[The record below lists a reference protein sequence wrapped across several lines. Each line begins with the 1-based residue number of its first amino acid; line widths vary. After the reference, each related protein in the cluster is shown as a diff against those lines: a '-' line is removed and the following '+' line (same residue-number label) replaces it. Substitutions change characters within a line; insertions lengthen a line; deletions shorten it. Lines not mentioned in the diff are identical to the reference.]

1 MNFYRSNTIYN
12 KSARFDVAQPM
23 TDDELLK
30 AAPSIFALEAHESR
44 SERFRAIPTIDVLNG
59 LRKEGFFPVAARQG
73 GTKDEGKRA
82 FTKHMIRL
90 RRFDNETAYKV
101 GDNICEIILKNA
113 NDGTSAYDLMA
124 GMFRIRCL
132 NSLVAQTST
141 IDSVKVR
148 HSGNAIDNVIEGTY
162 RVLGEAQNLLAAP
175 QDWSQI
181 TVNNDAA
188 RMLAEL
194 AHEIRFP
201 VDEEGNQSTAI
212 KPDQLL
218 QPRRSDDT
226 GSDLWTRFNVIQE
239 NAIRGGLTARNPS
252 SYDERGRYQ
261 RGRLTTTREI
271 KGIDQDVRVNKAL
284 WRITEF
290 FAQQAASQTRV
301 AA

>member
-1 MNFYRSNTIYN
+1 MNFRSANTIYSN
-12 KSARFDVAQPM
+12 SARFDTAQPL
-23 TDDELLK
+23 TDEQLFK
-30 AAPSIFALEAHESR
+30 VAPSIFAEEAHESR

-73 GTKDEGKRA
+73 GSRDEGKRA

-90 RRFDNETAYKV
+90 RRFDNVEAYKT

-148 HSGNAIDNVIEGTY
+148 HSGNALDNVIEGTY
-162 RVLGEAQNLLAAP
+162 RVLGEAQHLLAAP
-175 QDWSQI
+175 QDWGQI
-181 TVNNDAA
+181 NVNPEAA
-188 RMLAEL
+188 GLLADL

-201 VDEEGNQSTAI
+201 RDEFGNATTPI
-212 KPDQLL
+212 KAEQLL
-218 QPRRSDDT
+218 RPKRQDDT
-226 GSDLWTRFNVIQE
+226 ATDLWTRFNVIQE
-239 NAIRGGLTARNPS
+239 NAIRGGLMARNPVT
-252 SYDERGRYQ
+252 YDERGRAQ
-261 RGRLTTTREI
+261 RGRMTTTREI
-271 KGIDQDVRVNKAL
+271 KGIDQDVKVNKAL
-284 WRITEF
+284 WRIAEY
-290 FAQQAASQTRV
+290 FAQQASSQHRT